1 MDKKKKST
9 PRKSSE
15 MKRPK
20 IMIGMGTC
28 GMGAGAKGVLAS
40 IEKELKKQKQS
51 VDLIRTGCIGMC
63 SHEVLV
69 DVILPGRT
77 RVTYS
82 KVKPDIVPQILEEH
96 IGQGKV
102 VKKYALS
109 QMPHNG
115 KGGRQ
120 YKGLP
125 FFDDLEINKSQFK
138 LVTKNCGIID
148 PDSIDEYITR
158 DGYKALKKV
167 LALMSPKAVIDEV
180 SNAGLRGR
188 GGGGFETGW
197 KWASCAKY
205 DADEKF
211 ILCNADEGD
220 PGAFMDRSLLE
231 GDPHAVLEG
240 MIIAGYA
247 IGATSGYIYVRA
259 EYPLAVRRLKH
270 SIQQA
275 EKYGFLGKNIL
286 NSSYSLTIHIKEG
299 AGAFVCGESTAL
311 QYSIE
316 GKRGM
321 PRTRPPQSVEA
332 GLWDKPTCL
341 NNVETFANVPLIIN
355 NGAAW
360 YSKIGTEKSKGTKI
374 FSLTGKIKKAGLI
387 EVPMG
392 TTIRQIVFDMGGGIP
407 KKKKF
412 KAVQIGGPS
421 GGCLTEAHLDSPIDY
436 ESLLEAGAMMGS
448 GSLVVVD
455 ETTCM
460 VDMARFFLDFCAKES
475 CGKCPPCRVGTTL
488 MLDILIRITQGKG
501 KEEDI
506 DLLEKMSDE
515 INTMSLCG
523 LGQSAPNP
531 VLSTIRYF
539 RDEYLAHIRDK
550 ECPTATCVALH
561 KYTVIPEKCTKCTL
575 CIKNCPVDAISGS
588 KDEVAFIDM
597 EKCIE
602 CNLCYEKCNF
612 MAIK

>member
-1 MDKKKKST
+1 MAKRKTST
-9 PRKSSE
+9 VRKSSAL
-15 MKRPK
+15 KRPK

-28 GMGAGAKGVLAS
+28 GLGAGAKGVLAS

-96 IGQGKV
+96 VGQGKV

-109 QMPHNG
+109 QMHHNG

-125 FFDDLEINKSQFK
+125 FFDDLEVNKSQYK

-148 PDSIDEYITR
+148 PDSIDEFIAG

-167 LALMSPKAVIDEV
+167 LASMSPKAVIDEV

-205 DADEKF
+205 EADEKY

-247 IGATSGYIYVRA
+247 IGATCGYIYVRA
-259 EYPLAVRRLKH
+259 EYPLAVQRLKH

-275 EKYGFLGKNIL
+275 EKYSFLGKNIL
-286 NSSYSLTIHIKEG
+286 NSGYSLTIHIKEG

-374 FSLTGKIKKAGLI
+374 FSLTGKVKKAGLI

-392 TTIRQIVFDMGGGIP
+392 TTIRQVVFDMGGGIP

-488 MLDILIRITQGKG
+488 MLDILIRITQGEG
-501 KEEDI
+501 KEEDV

-539 RDEYLAHIRDK
+539 RDEYMAHIRDK

-561 KYTVIPEKCTKCTL
+561 KYTVIPDKCTKCTL

-588 KDEVAFIDM
+588 KDEVAFIDK

-602 CNLCYEKCNF
+602 CNLCYDKCNF